1 MKQARVYIVYRLQ
14 TSLPWV
20 QPWTFSVPAKLP
32 SAGGKSG
39 PVTKQA
45 GLRHPF
51 YNGLVLN
58 QTAALS

>member
-51 YNGLVLN
+51 YNGLV
-58 QTAALS
+58 